1 MKAFDFLT
9 DDAAQRIHEA
19 SLDLLDTVGVSVGE
33 SLVRRLLLQNGCA
46 DAGGEFVRIPRELVM
61 GVMSQVQPPITLH
74 GTDPG
79 RSLSLDGSVP
89 RLLNAGTV
97 SVVADL
103 DTGNARDA
111 TLGDVV
117 DMVRLLDVL
126 PHLYCVVP
134 TLFPA
139 DMHPSKA
146 RLAGRA
152 ALLRYT
158 GKPASL
164 GAVSDG
170 QETALS
176 LELSKVASAP
186 GRPVGTVM
194 ISPVSPLTFPS
205 DICDAIAEAA
215 GSGLPTIGLPCPVR
229 ALGAPLYLAGVLVGQ
244 NAENLACGVMARLV
258 NPEVRLMHVSRI
270 FTPYMRTGAVVG
282 PDPDMGLAAAAMA
295 QMARRYGLPSNVY
308 VLHTAAL
315 TADAQAG
322 FEKATNA
329 LKAMLAGADLVVGLG
344 LMGSALIASFTQAVI
359 DDEIFSMLSH
369 HIGGFAVEPRTV
381 DLDGFRQAAYEN
393 ESFMAQEATLEA
405 LVEGEVWMGRVSNTD
420 YWEDW
425 VHGGR
430 RTIGDRARQFVK
442 DALAAD
448 PVEYLSEDQV
458 AAMDEIISRG

>member
-1 MKAFDFLT
+1 MNAFKFLT
-9 DDAAQRIHEA
+9 DEAEERIHEG
-19 SLDLLDTVGVSVGE
+19 SLDLLERVGVKVGE
-33 SLVRRLLLQNGCA
+33 SLIRRLLLRGGCS
-46 DAGGEFVRIPRELVM
+46 DVGDEFVLMPRELVM
-61 GVMSQVQPPITLH
+61 EVMSSAQPTITLH

-103 DTGNARDA
+103 DTGDARDA
-111 TLGDVV
+111 TLKDAVE
-117 DMVRLLDVL
+117 MVRLLDAL
-126 PHLYCVVP
+126 PHLPCVVP
-134 TLFPA
+134 SLFPA

-164 GAVSDG
+164 GAVSDA
-170 QETALS
+170 EEITLS

-205 DICDAIAEAA
+205 DICDAIAIAA

-244 NAENLACGVMARLV
+244 NAENLASAVMARLV
-258 NPEVRLMHVSRI
+258 NPEVPLMHASRI
-270 FTPYMRTGAVVG
+270 FTAYMRTGAVVG

-295 QMARRYGLPSNVY
+295 QMGRRYGLPSNVY

-315 TADAQAG
+315 TTDAQAG
-322 FEKATNA
+322 FDKATNA
-329 LKAMLAGADLVVGLG
+329 LKAMLAGADLIVGLG
-344 LMGSALIASFTQAVI
+344 LMGSALMASFTQAVI

-369 HIGGFAVEPRTV
+369 HIGGFAVEPRTI
-381 DLDGFRQAAYEN
+381 DLDGFRQAACEG
-393 ESFMAQEATLEA
+393 ESFMAQETTLDA
-405 LVEGEVWMGRVSNTD
+405 LAEGEVWTGRVSNAD
-420 YWEDW
+420 YWEEW
-425 VHGGR
+425 VRGGR
-430 RTIGDRARQFVK
+430 QTIGDRARQYVK
-442 DALAAD
+442 DVLAAD
-448 PVEYLSEDQV
+448 PVEYLSEDRV
-458 AAMDEIISRG
+458 AAMEEIISRG